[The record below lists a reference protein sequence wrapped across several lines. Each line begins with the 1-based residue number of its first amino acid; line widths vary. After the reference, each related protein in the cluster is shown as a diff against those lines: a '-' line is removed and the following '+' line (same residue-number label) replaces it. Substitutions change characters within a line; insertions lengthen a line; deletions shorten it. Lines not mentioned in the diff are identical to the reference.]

1 MNFSLVKTIAKWAW
15 LCAVIT
21 FVVAYAIKKQ
31 DVLAEMIREVPLSS
45 IILAGSAIFI
55 AKAFLMLHM
64 RESGARFGIIMGVAE
79 SFRVYNLTQLA
90 KYIPGSIWQF
100 VGRFSIYKGKGHT
113 LVTIRDA
120 LLAEHFWLVGGAF
133 LMGAFCIL
141 ASAPNPATTWVFAH
155 NWKFATFI
163 FVAGLVVCVA
173 LGAWLLRY
181 GSVVRWARAFVPS
194 VRIVGGLLITW
205 LALGASLWV
214 LAGPFSGEP
223 LSYFYL
229 VGVYSIAF
237 GVGFLVPFA
246 PAGLGVREV
255 VFVIA
260 LANNLDADA
269 AIMVAAINRVLYF
282 LVEVSLG
289 AFSLPLKGNGRY

>member
-1 MNFSLVKTIAKWAW
+1 MKFLPLKTVAKWAW

-21 FVVAYAIKKQ
+21 FVAVYAIKKQ
-31 DVLAEMIREVPLSS
+31 DVLTDMIKEVPLSS
-45 IILAGSAIFI
+45 IILAGGAIVI

-64 RESGARFGIIMGVAE
+64 KACGARFGIVMGMVE

-100 VGRFSIYKGKGHT
+100 VGRFSIYKAKNHT
-113 LVTIRDA
+113 LATIRDA

-141 ASAPNPATTWVFAH
+141 ASAPNPVATWMFAN
-155 NWKFATFI
+155 NWKLATFI
-163 FVAGLVVCVA
+163 LIVGLVSCVA
-173 LGAWLLRY
+173 LGALLLRY
-181 GSVVRWARAFVPS
+181 RSVQRWTKAFVPS
-194 VRIVGGLLITW
+194 IEMVGGLLVIW

-214 LAGPFSGEP
+214 LAGPFAGDP
-223 LSYFYL
+223 LSYVYL

-255 VFVIA
+255 VFVVA

-289 AFSLPLKGNGRY
+289 VFSMPLKENNQC